1 MLNTCGGNV
10 LSLAG
15 VSVDDV
21 AVIVL
26 SVLSVVNVTLIES
39 FDSTERRALT
49 RGVSLAVSEDVATS
63 DVVSEVVVL
72 TDSIASEIGWVAVSE
87 ATVSLVVGV
96 VIVSLATTLLVAL
109 VLIAAVVLLASA
121 VILVLPLVG
130 TVSMLFSSA

>member
-1 MLNTCGGNV
+1 M
-10 LSLAG
+10 
-15 VSVDDV
+15 
-21 AVIVL
+21 
-26 SVLSVVNVTLIES
+26 LSVVNVTLIES

-72 TDSIASEIGWVAVSE
+72 TDSIVSEIGWVAVSE